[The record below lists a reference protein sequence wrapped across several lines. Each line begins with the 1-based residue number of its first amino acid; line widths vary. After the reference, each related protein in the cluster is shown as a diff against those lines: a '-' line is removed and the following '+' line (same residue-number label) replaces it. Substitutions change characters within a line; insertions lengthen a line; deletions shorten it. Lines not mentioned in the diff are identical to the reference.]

1 MWMIAHDRLETA
13 DLLRRRNWDGPK
25 ESKLW

>member
-1 MWMIAHDRLETA
+1 MIAHDRLETA
-13 DLLRRRNWDGPK
+13 DLLSRRNWDGPK